1 MKITATVQ
9 LNGKTATG
17 VVIPEDIV
25 EALGG
30 GQRPKVQVT
39 IGDYTYRNS
48 VAPMNGGHMLSL
60 SSEVRQATGVKAGD
74 TIELD
79 LQLDTAPREI
89 GVPDDLAAAL
99 AESPQAKA
107 FFGQLSYSNQRVH
120 TESVTGAKT
129 AETRQRRIQKA
140 VALLAEG
147 KVR

>member
-17 VVIPEDIV
+17 VVIPGEIV

-48 VAPMNGGHMLSL
+48 VAPMSGVHMLSI
-60 SSEVRQATGVKAGD
+60 SSEIRQATGIKAGD
-74 TIELD
+74 TIELE
-79 LQLDTAPREI
+79 LRLDTAPREI
-89 GVPDDLAAAL
+89 EVPDDFAAAL
-99 AESPQAKA
+99 AEVPRAKA
-107 FFGQLSYSNQRVH
+107 FFEQLSYSNQRVH
-120 TESVTGAKT
+120 TESITGAKT
-129 AETRQRRIQKA
+129 AETRQRRIEKS

-147 KVR
+147 RAR